1 MDTTWRI
8 TTVRGRRTLGCGPMR
23 LLDIALMACMVAS
36 PVFVQLVLVEPGQSQ
51 AIPSAKSGAGQAQGV
66 TVLPKDFSEL
76 RIEPGDLLSV
86 SVYDTPELTNAYR
99 VDSAGD
105 VTLPLCGKVKV
116 QGLSADA
123 AARNIEAAL
132 QDGQIMVQPQVTVDV
147 QQYAGQYITV
157 LGEVASPGRVQ
168 VIAPTKLGD
177 ILAQVGGVTSLAGAQ
192 IEIRHGDDSAAP
204 EQSLP
209 YSRSLPNRET
219 GSFLVHPGDSITVPR
234 AGIVYVLGAVY
245 RPGGYVMQENG
256 KIDVAEVL
264 ALAGGTLIQAK
275 TAGLRVIRRN
285 PDGTVL
291 DFSLS
296 YDRITKGTEN
306 PLALQAQDIVYV
318 PMDKFK
324 ALYSQTSNLIIEAA
338 SLGVYA
344 TR

>member
-1 MDTTWRI
+1 
-8 TTVRGRRTLGCGPMR
+8 
-23 LLDIALMACMVAS
+23 
-36 PVFVQLVLVEPGQSQ
+36 
-51 AIPSAKSGAGQAQGV
+51 
-66 TVLPKDFSEL
+66 
-76 RIEPGDLLSV
+76 
-86 SVYDTPELTNAYR
+86 
-99 VDSAGD
+99 
-105 VTLPLCGKVKV
+105 
-116 QGLSADA
+116 
-123 AARNIEAAL
+123 
-132 QDGQIMVQPQVTVDV
+132 
-147 QQYAGQYITV
+147 
-157 LGEVASPGRVQ
+157 VASPGRVQ